1 MTIRTQSNRS
11 ALPDVRTRTEVIAR
25 EPAEALA
32 ALLDLPPLVED
43 GELPPLWHWIYLMER
58 AAQRDLGPDG
68 HPVNGIPAPPGAG
81 RRRMFGGGRV
91 TTYAP
96 LRLGRPATRDT
107 RVLRSTEKASRSG
120 PLTLVTV
127 RSEFA
132 QDGRIAIVEEQD
144 IVYRE
149 PGSPPAED
157 GTPPAPGAGISATR
171 SGSRLEV
178 GVDSTLLFRFSA
190 LTFNA
195 HRIHYD
201 RAYAEYEGYNG
212 LVVHGPLQALL
223 MGELLRRSG
232 LAIADHTFAYR
243 LVAPLVG
250 EQRITVE
257 MDDSVTGPVVRV
269 RDGRGTVTATGALR
283 VIDP

>member
-1 MTIRTQSNRS
+1 MTIRMQSDRS
-11 ALPDVRTRTEVIAR
+11 ALSEVRTRTEVIAR

-32 ALLDLPPLVED
+32 ALLDLPGPVED
-43 GELPPLWHWIYLMER
+43 ELPPLWHWIYLMER
-58 AAQRDLGPDG
+58 PAQRDLGPDG

-91 TTYAP
+91 ITYVP
-96 LRLGRPATRDT
+96 LRVGRPATRTT
-107 RVLRSTEKASRSG
+107 RVVRSTVKESRSG

-132 QDGRIAIVEEQD
+132 QHGRIAIVEEQD

-149 PGSPPAED
+149 PGSTPPAEV
-157 GTPPAPGAGISATR
+157 TPPAAGPGTPATQ
-171 SGSRLEV
+171 SGPRLELE
-178 GVDSTLLFRFSA
+178 VDPTLLFRFSA

-201 RAYAEYEGYNG
+201 RAYAESEGYDG

-232 LAIADHTFAYR
+232 VAIAGFTFAYR
-243 LVAPLVG
+243 LVAPMVG

-257 MDDSVTGPVVRV
+257 MDDPATGPVVRV
-269 RDGRGTVTATGALR
+269 RDGRGTVTATGAR
-283 VIDP
+283 RSIDP